1 MKGQQFV
8 LTALVSIMVFSAHAH
23 TDGLIAYE
31 GKPASEHTVAKNNAL
46 AKRLNFSDR
55 VAFDRSAKGLIAE
68 FDAATAALLRDDFT
82 FLEEEIPD
90 TVNPSLYRQ
99 ALLNQTAMG
108 LYKVTKGIYQVR
120 GTDLS
125 NMTLIRGKTGWIL
138 YDVLLTKEAAA
149 QSLKFALAHLP
160 EGRELPVSAMIYS
173 HSHADHFGGARGILD
188 LYPDIP
194 IFGPVNISKEIVDE
208 NVLAGNAMSRRSVYQ
223 YGSAL
228 KASPKGI
235 VDAAL
240 GKGLSKGNIT
250 YEKPTYILNTKN
262 DLETILVDGIEMQ
275 FLNVPG
281 AEAPSEMVTY
291 IPHLKAIWTAEI
303 TYHGMHNVYTL
314 RGAKVRDA
322 LAWSKYINQM
332 LHLWGEE
339 AEVLFAAH
347 SSPIWGNK
355 DIEKFLRLQ
364 RDNYG
369 VLHNQTLRLLNSG
382 VALQDIGELIDDT
395 IPESIF
401 ESWHTNGYHGTYN
414 HNARGIYNMYLG
426 YFDMN
431 PANLNPLTIADEAKK
446 YVEYMG
452 GSEPILA
459 RAKRDF
465 AEGQYRFVATVLDK
479 LVRLHPD
486 NDEAR
491 HLLADSYEQLAYQS
505 EGAGWRNVYLTGA
518 QELRVGLMK
527 DTLKTAS
534 QDVLLTM
541 DMGAI
546 FDFLAVRVDS
556 RLAAKEGRLT
566 LNLINRDDGSKYF
579 VELSN
584 GNLSNIKLD
593 KLTDADATLSISK
606 VAFFQLLN
614 KQKSMKELM
623 VAGHAEITGDPRV
636 LGRILSSLVSFDEF
650 FPIVPLPIP

>member
-382 VALQDIGELIDDT
+382 VA
-395 IPESIF
+395 
-401 ESWHTNGYHGTYN
+401 
-414 HNARGIYNMYLG
+414 
-426 YFDMN
+426 
-431 PANLNPLTIADEAKK
+431 
-446 YVEYMG
+446 
-452 GSEPILA
+452 
-459 RAKRDF
+459 
-465 AEGQYRFVATVLDK
+465 
-479 LVRLHPD
+479 
-486 NDEAR
+486 
-491 HLLADSYEQLAYQS
+491 
-505 EGAGWRNVYLTGA
+505 
-518 QELRVGLMK
+518 
-527 DTLKTAS
+527 
-534 QDVLLTM
+534 
-541 DMGAI
+541 
-546 FDFLAVRVDS
+546 
-556 RLAAKEGRLT
+556 
-566 LNLINRDDGSKYF
+566 
-579 VELSN
+579 
-584 GNLSNIKLD
+584 
-593 KLTDADATLSISK
+593 
-606 VAFFQLLN
+606 
-614 KQKSMKELM
+614 
-623 VAGHAEITGDPRV
+623 
-636 LGRILSSLVSFDEF
+636 
-650 FPIVPLPIP
+650 

>member
-262 DLETILVDGIEMQ
+262 TRVKSLVSNLD
-275 FLNVPG
+275 
-281 AEAPSEMVTY
+281 
-291 IPHLKAIWTAEI
+291 
-303 TYHGMHNVYTL
+303 
-314 RGAKVRDA
+314 
-322 LAWSKYINQM
+322 
-332 LHLWGEE
+332 
-339 AEVLFAAH
+339 
-347 SSPIWGNK
+347 SSYA
-355 DIEKFLRLQ
+355 DICI
-364 RDNYG
+364 DN
-369 VLHNQTLRLLNSG
+369 
-382 VALQDIGELIDDT
+382 
-395 IPESIF
+395 
-401 ESWHTNGYHGTYN
+401 
-414 HNARGIYNMYLG
+414 
-426 YFDMN
+426 
-431 PANLNPLTIADEAKK
+431 
-446 YVEYMG
+446 
-452 GSEPILA
+452 
-459 RAKRDF
+459 
-465 AEGQYRFVATVLDK
+465 
-479 LVRLHPD
+479 
-486 NDEAR
+486 
-491 HLLADSYEQLAYQS
+491 
-505 EGAGWRNVYLTGA
+505 
-518 QELRVGLMK
+518 
-527 DTLKTAS
+527 
-534 QDVLLTM
+534 
-541 DMGAI
+541 
-546 FDFLAVRVDS
+546 
-556 RLAAKEGRLT
+556 
-566 LNLINRDDGSKYF
+566 
-579 VELSN
+579 
-584 GNLSNIKLD
+584 
-593 KLTDADATLSISK
+593 LSIS
-606 VAFFQLLN
+606 LYPL
-614 KQKSMKELM
+614 
-623 VAGHAEITGDPRV
+623 V
-636 LGRILSSLVSFDEF
+636 LSVSFTTK
-650 FPIVPLPIP
+650 